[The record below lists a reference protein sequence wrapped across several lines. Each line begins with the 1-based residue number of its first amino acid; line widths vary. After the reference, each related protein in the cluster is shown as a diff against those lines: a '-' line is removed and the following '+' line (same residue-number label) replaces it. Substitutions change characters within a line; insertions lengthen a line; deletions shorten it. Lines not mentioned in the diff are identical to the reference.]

1 MAVPSAV
8 LPVKPASRRT
18 PFRAA
23 LLPLTLSLSHMS
35 APPSDTSTTSIF
47 QWLSQY
53 LMDQLR
59 LHGINLFLLG
69 LAVWYFQIENTEMKS
84 EIRACNDALIETYRV
99 NQIQLLDVINNNT
112 RALQDI
118 PRN

>member
-1 MAVPSAV
+1 M
-8 LPVKPASRRT
+8 
-18 PFRAA
+18 
-23 LLPLTLSLSHMS
+23 
-35 APPSDTSTTSIF
+35 SDTPPPTDLSKLSIF

-59 LHGINLFLLG
+59 THGINLFLLAI
-69 LAVWYFQIENTEMKS
+69 AVWYFQNENMEMKA

-99 NQIQLLDVINNNT
+99 NQIQMLDVINNNT
-112 RALQDI
+112 RALQAV

>member
-1 MAVPSAV
+1 
-8 LPVKPASRRT
+8 
-18 PFRAA
+18 
-23 LLPLTLSLSHMS
+23 MS
-35 APPSDTSTTSIF
+35 ENPPPDINKAGVI

-59 LHGINLFLLG
+59 AHGINLFLLAI
-69 LAVWYFQIENTEMKS
+69 AVWYFQNENTEMKA

-99 NQIQLLDVINNNT
+99 NQIQMLDVINNNT
-112 RALQDI
+112 RALQDV

>member
-1 MAVPSAV
+1 MPEI
-8 LPVKPASRRT
+8 T
-18 PFRAA
+18 
-23 LLPLTLSLSHMS
+23 
-35 APPSDTSTTSIF
+35 PPSPVTPSVF

-69 LAVWYFQIENTEMKS
+69 VAVWYFQNENMEMKT

-99 NQIQLLDVINNNT
+99 NQVQILDALNNNT
-112 RALQDI
+112 RALQDH
-118 PRN
+118 RAHSN